1 MNIIY
6 MSICLDIFDFLNA
19 RYINTNTHGNIISGT
34 DYSGRVIIVEYGWN
48 YASETHEWHDRL
60 SPSTSHDLAHSSLT
74 QLREQAWPGAANS
87 PYLRSPGYSGGRLS
101 TSRALLPS
109 SPSVWADFPALDQ
122 GKEKGNSMPP
132 NLLYLLPGQEV
143 LAKPSVLV
151 ATSTPPKSNSNQQS
165 LQICLDSEKGVHCQP
180 FNGPWRAWGSQGL
193 NGLRERAGEKEE
205 SSDLGPELSSW
216 YCTASRSKSLNLS
229 VSSSDNWQAYR

>member
-87 PYLRSPGYSGGRLS
+87 PYLRPPGYSGGRLS
-101 TSRALLPS
+101 TSPMHASGTSSRCQILRSCEGSEIGSESPYFDAQKCWCLPTQLRDPDALS
-109 SPSVWADFPALDQ
+109 
-122 GKEKGNSMPP
+122 
-132 NLLYLLPGQEV
+132 
-143 LAKPSVLV
+143 
-151 ATSTPPKSNSNQQS
+151 
-165 LQICLDSEKGVHCQP
+165 
-180 FNGPWRAWGSQGL
+180 
-193 NGLRERAGEKEE
+193 
-205 SSDLGPELSSW
+205 
-216 YCTASRSKSLNLS
+216 
-229 VSSSDNWQAYR
+229 